1 MKRILAGD
9 IGGTKV
15 VMALYE
21 LDDNGVLKLTA
32 EERYPSENHA
42 TFYEILEDFR
52 NKNGATVD
60 ATGIGVAGPVID
72 RRCQATNLP
81 WVIDAREIEKREP
94 VGRVALVNDF
104 KAAALG
110 VLHLKP
116 DEWVELNPTATP
128 VEKGPIAVLG
138 AGTGLGQAILFHAA
152 GRYQVIP
159 SEGGHTDFAPRNED
173 EIGLL
178 RFLIRRHKRVSYER
192 IVSGMGIPAIYDY
205 LVDAGFAPENPE
217 IKARLA
223 DEAEDPAAIISQHAQ
238 AGSDALCV
246 KAMDMFTAIY
256 GAEAG
261 NLALKVI
268 AAGGVYVTGGIAPK
282 NIEKMKDGTFMAA
295 YTTKGRFSNLVASFP
310 VRVVMNK
317 NVGLLGAA
325 AAALELEQ
333 L

>member
-9 IGGTKV
+9 VGGTKV
-15 VMALYE
+15 IMALYA
-21 LDDNGVLKLTA
+21 LDDNGVLTLTA
-32 EERYPSENHA
+32 EQRYPSHEYT

-52 NKNGATVD
+52 NTHDAPVD
-60 ATGIGVAGPVID
+60 ATGIGVAGPVFD

-81 WVIDAREIEKREP
+81 WILDAREIEKQET

-110 VLHLKP
+110 VLHLKS
-116 DEWVELNPTATP
+116 DEWVDLNPSAKA
-128 VEKGPIAVLG
+128 VDKGPIAVLG
-138 AGTGLGQAILFHAA
+138 AGTGLGEAILFHAA
-152 GRYQVIP
+152 GHYQVIP
-159 SEGGHTDFAPRNED
+159 TEGGHTDFAPRNED

-178 RFLIRRHKRVSYER
+178 RFLTRRHKRVSYER
-192 IVSGMGIPAIYDY
+192 ILAGAGLHAVYDY
-205 LVDAGFAPENPE
+205 LVDAKFAPENPQV
-217 IKARLA
+217 KA
-223 DEAEDPAAIISQHAQ
+223 EMEKEDPAAVVSEY
-238 AGSDALCV
+238 GLSKKDPLCEKAL
-246 KAMDMFTAIY
+246 DMFTAIY

-261 NLALKVI
+261 NLALKII
-268 AAGGVYVTGGIAPK
+268 ASGGVYVTGGIAPK
-282 NIEKMKDGTFMAA
+282 NIDKMTDGTFMDA